1 MSSFPNILNTIWQ
14 PSTKYGTIQRR
25 NPNPSE
31 MKHWSNLSK
40 VVPMSEDKLVRKCSV
55 CGKLWA
61 NNDDIELDL
70 CAEEALHRGDA

>member
-1 MSSFPNILNTIWQ
+1 
-14 PSTKYGTIQRR
+14 
-25 NPNPSE
+25 
-31 MKHWSNLSK
+31 
-40 VVPMSEDKLVRKCSV
+40 MSEDKLVRKCSV